1 MRATSSAGSAKS
13 TVEIVLPILDEAA
26 DELDAA
32 VEYLEA
38 RREGSGRSLLEDF
51 DRKLDQILMF
61 PDSGSLVAD
70 APNEYMIRS
79 FPLLRFGYSILVG
92 SIHGVPTIIAFIH
105 QSREPGYWRL
115 RLNSYR

>member
-1 MRATSSAGSAKS
+1 
-13 TVEIVLPILDEAA
+13 
-26 DELDAA
+26 
-32 VEYLEA
+32 
-38 RREGSGRSLLEDF
+38 
-51 DRKLDQILMF
+51 MF

-105 QSREPGYWRL
+105 QGREPSYWHL